1 MKIDII
7 EIIKQSINIQILF
20 DDKQIL
26 PIHIRKAIEYIYPNI
41 SSNLISKC
49 RSFLSMYKQNN
60 RILDEYN
67 LSSEYGINDVIY
79 IIRSFNFGKG
89 KRDSVYY
96 MYGLLMEKKS

>member
-7 EIIKQSINIQILF
+7 EIVKQSINIQILS

-41 SSNLISKC
+41 SSYLIIKC

-60 RILDEYN
+60 RILDEY
-67 LSSEYGINDVIY
+67 D
-79 IIRSFNFGKG
+79 
-89 KRDSVYY
+89 
-96 MYGLLMEKKS
+96 